1 MMRSISTTLLIP
13 IHGKHSRAKTA
24 RRILLRVCKSA
35 KLPVPGW
42 YNSHDRGNI
51 PFRKNYKHQYDIK
64 QDGINGMRQND
75 INADQTRYSIILLE
89 GNEPSVEIVRAVYQ
103 ISQQNLLKTKELIVN
118 ASQVIFEGNALEVR
132 DMIQILDDGFVEYKI
147 EPDYP
152 YAESVLQEKL
162 K

>member
-1 MMRSISTTLLIP
+1 M
-13 IHGKHSRAKTA
+13 
-24 RRILLRVCKSA
+24 
-35 KLPVPGW
+35 W
-42 YNSHDRGNI
+42 N
-51 PFRKNYKHQYDIK
+51 
-64 QDGINGMRQND
+64 ND

-103 ISQQNLLKTKELIVN
+103 VSQQNLLKTKELIVN
-118 ASQVIFEGNALEVR
+118 APQVIFEGNALEVR